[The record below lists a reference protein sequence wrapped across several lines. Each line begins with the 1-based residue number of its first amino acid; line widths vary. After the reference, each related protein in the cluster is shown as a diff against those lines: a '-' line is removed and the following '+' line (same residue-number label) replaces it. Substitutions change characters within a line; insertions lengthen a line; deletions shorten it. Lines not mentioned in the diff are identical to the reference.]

1 MKAFVA
7 AVGGALL
14 ALGLATAADAATR
27 VGMLRCQV
35 ERGSGYLVGSS
46 HGARCVFTSASG
58 RREHYAGLMKR
69 VGLDI
74 GYTGRA
80 VVTWA
85 VFAPSM
91 AGPHALAG
99 DYAGASADL
108 AAGYGGGANVLVG
121 GNAGTISLQPL
132 SLKTE
137 RGFAI
142 GAGAGMLELR

>member
-1 MKAFVA
+1 
-7 AVGGALL
+7 
-14 ALGLATAADAATR
+14 
-27 VGMLRCQV
+27 
-35 ERGSGYLVGSS
+35 VGSS
-46 HGARCVFTSASG
+46 HAAQCVFTSASG
-58 RREHYAGLMKR
+58 RREHYAGLIKR
-69 VGLDI
+69 VGLDV

-91 AGPHALAG
+91 AGPQALAG
-99 DYAGASADL
+99 DYAGASAGL
-108 AAGYGGGANVLVG
+108 SAGIGGGANVLVG
-121 GNAGTISLQPL
+121 GNAGAISLQPL